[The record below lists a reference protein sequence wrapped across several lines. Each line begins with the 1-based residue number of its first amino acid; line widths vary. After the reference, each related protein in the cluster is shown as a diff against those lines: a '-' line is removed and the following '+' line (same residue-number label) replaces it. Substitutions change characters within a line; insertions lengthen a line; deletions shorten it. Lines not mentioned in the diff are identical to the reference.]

1 MIAALVLVPLLAGFA
16 TYAIPRASDNA
27 AKIFGVVV
35 SAAMF
40 VLAAIS
46 FGAPDESLRWLQ
58 RPFVANFH
66 VGIGGAS
73 YWILLLLTLCTASAI
88 SVIRL
93 PRTRDFV
100 AQMLLLLG
108 AMSGVFLARDLMLFA
123 LFWDLMLLPVFV
135 VLIAWSPTK
144 TSGTAW
150 RYFVYNLVGGLALLL
165 ATAAYGI
172 VQGTTDVIGLDPGR
186 LATISDTWSFWIFAG
201 FAFAFAIKTPL
212 WPLHTW
218 MPETYA
224 DLPAPMVAVVSAVQS
239 KGGLYG
245 FLVIGSALFPGAMHA
260 FAPYAMILG
269 VVSLVYGAL
278 VALTQDDAKRVVA
291 YSSLSHLGLIVLAV
305 FSFNQVAIDGAIVYI
320 LAHGLFSAG
329 LFLVLG
335 ELEMREETRSISRL
349 GGLAT
354 RNPRLA
360 GGLTILIL
368 AALGLPGLC
377 GFAGEIL
384 ILTGLYQAGFVWQ
397 TVVALVPIVLAAAYM
412 LRVFQGTMQGP
423 EIADLPERE
432 DLTPLEFASLAP
444 IVVAIVL
451 LGVVPGY
458 VTHGADR
465 YLAFA
470 KAAPQAPAGRWAACP
485 SAGATHAVAEV
496 FVASGTPVAVACAT
510 QQNATVI
517 PGDDGTSAT
526 YTSGGQRLTTKTGRM
541 KTITVEHK

>member
-1 MIAALVLVPLLAGFA
+1 MIAALILLPLLAGFA
-16 TYAIPRASDNA
+16 TFAIPRAADTF
-27 AKIFGVVV
+27 AKIFGVVI
-35 SAAMF
+35 AAATFF
-40 VLAAIS
+40 VAAFS
-46 FGAPDESLRWLQ
+46 YGAPDESLRWLQ
-58 RPFVANFH
+58 RPFTANFH
-66 VGIGGAS
+66 LGIGGAS
-73 YWILLLLTLCTASAI
+73 YWIVLLLALVTASSIA
-88 SVIRL
+88 VIRL

-108 AMSGVFLARDLMLFA
+108 AMAGVFLTRDLMLFA

-150 RYFVYNLVGGLALLL
+150 RYFIYNLVGGLALLL

-172 VQGTTDVIGLDPGR
+172 VQGSTDVIGLDPSK
-186 LATISDTWSFWIFAG
+186 LAQISDTWSLWIFGG

-218 MPETYA
+218 MPDTYA

-239 KGGLYG
+239 KAGLYG
-245 FLVIGSALFPGAMHA
+245 FIVIGAALFPGAMHV
-260 FAPYAMILG
+260 FAPFVMVLG

-278 VALTQDDAKRVVA
+278 ISLTQDDAKRVVA
-291 YSSLSHLGLIVLAV
+291 YSSLSHLGLIILAV

-335 ELEMREETRSISRL
+335 ELESREETRSIARL

-384 ILTGLYQAGFVWQ
+384 ILTGLYSAGFVWQ
-397 TVVALVPIVLAAAYM
+397 TIVALVPIVIAAAYM
-412 LRVFQGTMQGP
+412 LRLFQNTMQGP

-432 DLTPLEFASLAP
+432 DLTWLEFASLAP
-444 IVVAIVL
+444 IVAAIVL
-451 LGVVPGY
+451 LGVMPGT
-458 VTHGADR
+458 VTQGADR
-465 YLAFA
+465 YVAFA
-470 KAAPQAPAGRWAACP
+470 KAVPAAHGTWVSCSPPAG
-485 SAGATHAVAEV
+485 SHAVTLV
-496 FVASGTPVAVACAT
+496 FNQGGSASTGACTAGGTIVN
-510 QQNATVI
+510 NA
-517 PGDDGTSAT
+517 SAT
-526 YTSGGQRLTTKTGRM
+526 YTVNGKKLTTVAK
-541 KTITVEHK
+541 